1 MKKTIKNLFTH
12 FVAFRYLLYLE
23 KGHNQYVP
31 LIKRIKY
38 LSKGFSSDKID
49 LYNLKA
55 NNYKNYLPDYHRRK
69 TFQINGQYAVTLKD
83 KNVFERLLKN
93 SNMNIAIRKFSYI
106 QNGNIHL
113 NYKKENLDSL
123 IGIIKQ
129 QKQLIIKKISG
140 GGGKGVYILSYN
152 NGVISLNEE
161 ELLMNELKEFVFR
174 LDHYLIQEYISSAD
188 YSNRIYEGTINSI
201 RILVM
206 RGVKNN
212 EPFIATAV
220 HKFGS
225 ENTKPVDNVWN
236 GGMTALV
243 DLNTGVLQKSAY
255 HSHNN
260 QNIQWQSSH
269 PDTGEEIE
277 GTEIPHWE
285 YVKQSVLDLTKQL
298 NFLNY
303 VGWDVAVTPEGI
315 KIIEGNNYSDVNILQ
330 IHQPLLIDDRVREFY
345 QHYNI
350 IK

>member
-1 MKKTIKNLFTH
+1 MLKKLRKTYTNYIALKYLMNLERKNNYRVSL
-12 FVAFRYLLYLE
+12 V
-23 KGHNQYVP
+23 KKIQ
-31 LIKRIKY
+31 Y
-38 LSKGFSSDKID
+38 LSKGFSSDKRV

-55 NNYKNYLPDYHRRK
+55 NNYKNYLSDYQRRK
-69 TFQINGQYAVTLKD
+69 TFRINGKYAVTLKD
-83 KNVFERLLKN
+83 KNVFEKLLKN
-93 SNMNIAIRKFSYI
+93 SNMNIAIRNFGYI

-113 NYKKENLDSL
+113 DHKQEKLDSL

-140 GGGKGVYILSYN
+140 GGGKGIYILSYN

-161 ELLMNELKEFVFR
+161 ELSMNDFKEFVFR

-188 YSNRIYEGTINSI
+188 YSNKIYEGTINSI

-206 RGVKNN
+206 RDVKNN

-243 DLNTGVLQKSAY
+243 DLNTGILQKSAY

-277 GTEIPHWE
+277 GTKIPHWE
-285 YVKQSVLDLTKQL
+285 YVKQSVLGLTKQL

-303 VGWDVAVTPEGI
+303 VGWDVAVTPEGV